1 MKTDPPFL
9 DGTLPRI
16 SIVIPVFNAERYIG
30 EALSA
35 VAAQDF
41 RDFEVHV
48 VDDCSSD
55 GSASII
61 KDYCAR
67 DARFFYHLTSTNFG
81 GPANPRNLG
90 ISVSIG
96 EYVAFCDADDI
107 WVPHK
112 LSVQIAVADR
122 TGAAVVS
129 ALIRDFADG
138 DPVPNFQPPIGEVA
152 ISEISHRRL
161 LIKNWIALSSVMVRR
176 TVLLETGPFNAAKT
190 HIAVEDFDMW
200 LRITQRGGR
209 VVRLDVP
216 LVHYRKVSTSISA
229 NKSTM
234 VQKALKIIGEDYS
247 RRERKWLFRMIQPL
261 HWLAYVGSAAWH
273 RAVRKEL

>member
-1 MKTDPPFL
+1 MKNEKSHLGATS
-9 DGTLPRI
+9 PRI

-30 EALSA
+30 ETLSA
-35 VAAQDF
+35 VAVQDF

-48 VDDCSSD
+48 VDDCSTD

-67 DARFFYHLTSTNFG
+67 DARFSYHLTSNNFG
-81 GPANPRNLG
+81 GPAGPRNLG
-90 ISVSIG
+90 VSVSIG

-138 DPVPNFQPPIGEVA
+138 DALPSFQPPIGEVA
-152 ISEISHRRL
+152 VSEISHRRL
-161 LIKNWIALSSVMVRR
+161 LIKNWIALSSTMVRR
-176 TVLLETGPFNAAKT
+176 TVLLDTAQFNVAKT

-209 VVRLDVP
+209 VVRVDVP
-216 LVHYRKVSTSISA
+216 LVHYRKLSTSISA
-229 NKSTM
+229 NKSMM

-247 RRERKWLFRMIQPL
+247 RRGQMGLFRLIQPL

-273 RAVRKEL
+273 RAVRREL